1 METAPQNY
9 LSRDADGF
17 MDKITDLMEEE
28 PNVVIGPPGSSHA
41 VMVPIKH
48 VGNRQKRDDNVA
60 GTGLT
65 WIGDETHLVPD
76 DKAVKLLKFPD
87 VWAFDE
93 SALDA
98 HSGVTMEGMVP
109 LTVYVTASDFEAV
122 ASGLADMM
130 VVHKQPG
137 AVKELNDELTD
148 LDRDGLLALA
158 DRHEI
163 KVDRRMG
170 EDKLRE
176 FILSVLSG
184 TTE

>member
-28 PNVVIGPPGSSHA
+28 PNVVIGPPGSSHT
-41 VMVPIKH
+41 VMVPVKH

-98 HSGVTMEGMVP
+98 HSGVT
-109 LTVYVTASDFEAV
+109 
-122 ASGLADMM
+122 SG
-130 VVHKQPG
+130 
-137 AVKELNDELTD
+137 
-148 LDRDGLLALA
+148 RDGSAYRLC
-158 DRHEI
+158 H
-163 KVDRRMG
+163 
-170 EDKLRE
+170 
-176 FILSVLSG
+176 SVRF
-184 TTE
+184 

>member
-1 METAPQNY
+1 
-9 LSRDADGF
+9 
-17 MDKITDLMEEE
+17 
-28 PNVVIGPPGSSHA
+28 
-41 VMVPIKH
+41 
-48 VGNRQKRDDNVA
+48 
-60 GTGLT
+60 
-65 WIGDETHLVPD
+65 
-76 DKAVKLLKFPD
+76 
-87 VWAFDE
+87 
-93 SALDA
+93 
-98 HSGVTMEGMVP
+98 MVP